1 MYCHVRPSLSLLSI
15 NGVYS
20 WFSEEKEFVL
30 AHSARWYHFPHSFFS
45 SVIDLAGVLFVAS
58 ITVGSQTNGFE
69 GKCCGY
75 EVCKHRDC
83 RSKYL
88 GC

>member
-1 MYCHVRPSLSLLSI
+1 M
-15 NGVYS
+15 
-20 WFSEEKEFVL
+20 
-30 AHSARWYHFPHSFFS
+30 
-45 SVIDLAGVLFVAS
+45 DLAGVLFVAS
-58 ITVGSQTNGFE
+58 ITVGSKANGFE
-69 GKCCGY
+69 GEYCGY